1 MQNRQD
7 SAPATIVFV
16 AHDTGFIGGAERQ
29 LLELFV
35 GLDRQR
41 FRPLLVCLEPG
52 GPVAR
57 RAGEIGVT
65 VHHIRRTW
73 RWDLSVAWRLRALIK
88 RERSPIVH
96 GYLGLPGL
104 YGAIG
109 GKLAGA
115 RVIATI
121 RIAGPRPRLSEA
133 SERLAFL
140 LADSIIANSKAGADY
155 YFRRFP
161 GRGKTSIIYNGYALE
176 DFRGNA
182 GKSRAELGLPERG
195 PLVGHVANLTF
206 LKDYPTFL
214 AALAK
219 VFAED
224 EEAKGIIVGGGDKR
238 RDYEEIAR
246 TLGIG
251 DRTIFLGPRS
261 DVLDLV
267 RQFDVCVLASH
278 GRYSEGLSNS
288 VAEYMG
294 LGKPVVAT
302 AVGGNLELVRE
313 GVTGFLTPPGEPEPL
328 ARRIIELVR
337 NPELRHAMGA
347 SGRKFFEENLTLAK
361 MVAETE
367 KVYERLLRQ
376 PTI

>member
-1 MQNRQD
+1 MPSQQGG
-7 SAPATIVFV
+7 AAATVVFV

-35 GLDRQR
+35 GLDRRR
-41 FRPLLVCLEPG
+41 FRPVLVCLEPG

-57 RAGEIGVT
+57 RAGEIGVE
-65 VHHIRRTW
+65 VHHIRRAW
-73 RWDLSVAWRLRALIK
+73 RWDLSVAWKIRDLLK
-88 RERSPIVH
+88 RERAPIVH

-104 YGAIG
+104 YGALG

-121 RIAGPRPRLSEA
+121 RIAGPRPKLSEA

-140 LADSIIANSKAGADY
+140 VADAIIANSKAGADY
-155 YFRRFP
+155 YFRHFP
-161 GRGKTSIIYNGYALE
+161 GRGKTRIIYNGYVLG
-176 DFRGNA
+176 DFRSA
-182 GKSRAELGLPERG
+182 ATKSRSELGLPERG

-214 AALAK
+214 AALAR

-224 EEAKGIIVGGGDKR
+224 PEARGVIVGGGDKR

-246 TLGIG
+246 SLGVA
-251 DRTIFLGPRS
+251 DRTAFLGPRS

-267 RQFDVCVLASH
+267 RHFDVCVLASH

-302 AVGGNLELVRE
+302 AVGGNLELVRD
-313 GVTGFLTPPGEPEPL
+313 GVTGYLTPPGEPEPMAEKIVKL
-328 ARRIIELVR
+328 
-337 NPELRHAMGA
+337 LREPDLRKAMGA
-347 SGRKFFEENLTLAK
+347 GGRQFFEENLTLEK

-367 KVYERLLRQ
+367 KVYQSLLKE
-376 PTI
+376 PAG